1 MSTILNRLED
11 QCTKIN
17 HKAGKQIITL
27 KAAMIIISIL
37 LIMGGT
43 ALIHSSFTSYEIQY
57 NGNAIGCV
65 ENIETY
71 NEAVAELEQ
80 KLEIK
85 EGTSDVQIDGNIQ
98 IKPVHAKADLNAFE
112 CADIM
117 YKMNNDVDLAQAK

>member
-1 MSTILNRLED
+1 MSTLLNKLEG

-17 HKAGKQIITL
+17 HKAGKQVITL

-37 LIMGGT
+37 LIMSVT
-43 ALIHSSFTSYEIQY
+43 ALIHSSFTAYEIQY
-57 NGNAIGCV
+57 NGNTIGCV
-65 ENIETY
+65 EDIETY

-98 IKPVHAKADLNAFE
+98 IKPVHAKADLSAFE
-112 CADIM
+112 CADLM
-117 YKMNNDVDLAQAK
+117 YKMDNDVDLAQVK